1 MTTLPRES
9 HRHREVAESFGADAE
24 RYDRAR
30 PGYPDE
36 LIERIVVAS
45 PGRDVLDVGCGTGIS
60 SRRFQAAGCR
70 VRGLDPD
77 ARMAEMARRWGLET
91 EVATFEDWEPG
102 ERRFDAVV
110 CAQAW
115 HWIDPDAGAAKAAR
129 ALRPGGVLAIF
140 WNAGLPPAPLTAAF
154 AEIYGRFAPDS
165 LVARGWTRPAEEG
178 FAALRRRA
186 AAAIHET
193 GRFAEPDECR
203 LAWERRYSRDEW
215 LDQVPTQGDHNR
227 LPAATQRQLL
237 AEIGAAVD
245 ARGGAF
251 TMRYTVLA
259 LTARRAPD

>member
-1 MTTLPRES
+1 
-9 HRHREVAESFGADAE
+9 VGA
-24 RYDRAR
+24 RDR
-30 PGYPDE
+30 GGD
-36 LIERIVVAS
+36 
-45 PGRDVLDVGCGTGIS
+45 
-60 SRRFQAAGCR
+60 
-70 VRGLDPD
+70 VRGLGTGR
-77 ARMAEMARRWGLET
+77 AQVRR
-91 EVATFEDWEPG
+91 
-102 ERRFDAVV
+102 RR
-110 CAQAW
+110 
-115 HWIDPDAGAAKAAR
+115 
-129 ALRPGGVLAIF
+129 LRPGLALDRSRRRRGEGRAGPATRRRAGHLLERRAAARVAHRGVRRDLR
-140 WNAGLPPAPLTAAF
+140 PV
-154 AEIYGRFAPDS
+154 RPDS